1 MSCEGHTH
9 HRCQVIQAGADAL
22 TTGRDCVLS
31 PGSTQRG
38 IPVSAM
44 SLVFPAQNPV
54 ALGLGT
60 VQGTIDVMPGAWFPS
75 PSTESH

>member
-1 MSCEGHTH
+1 M
-9 HRCQVIQAGADAL
+9 IQAGADAL